1 MFCSRCGT
9 ALAERVAEC
18 PSCGA
23 PVRSG
28 GGQHSA
34 PANSSGQSYRFDMAR
49 WSQADKIVG
58 GASLLLL
65 ISLFLPWFSV
75 SVSLFG
81 KNVSGSGSGL
91 DAHGYLWLTFIVCLA
106 VIAFL
111 GLEAGFDTLPFSLPA
126 SREMLL
132 LAATGLNLLIVLIA
146 FFVKPATPIGSVSW
160 SFGAFIALVAA
171 IAACAPLAVPT
182 IRARSARAGA

>member
-9 ALAERVAEC
+9 ALAERAVEC
-18 PSCGA
+18 PRCGA

-34 PANSSGQSYRFDMAR
+34 TANRPGQSYRFDVAR
-49 WSQADKIVG
+49 WSQADKIAG

-75 SVSLFG
+75 SVSFLG
-81 KNVSGSGSGL
+81 KSVSGSGSGL
-91 DAHGYLWLTFIVCLA
+91 DAHGYLWLVFVVCLA

-111 GLEAGFDTLPFSLPA
+111 GLEAGFDSLPFSLPVG
-126 SREMLL
+126 REMLL
-132 LAATGLNLLIVLIA
+132 LAATGLNLLLVLIA
-146 FFVKPATPIGSVSW
+146 FFVMPANPLGSVSW

-171 IAACAPLAVPT
+171 IAACAPLAIPT
-182 IRARSARAGA
+182 FRARSARARA